1 MRRLFCL
8 NLLSTCEPSVKGCRI
23 SGFISVCVLWPLDTG
38 TNVAHTKKFL
48 GCKCQ
53 PPCLKPMTGTLPAG
67 ATLLTCVLQASTSAT
82 NSTESP
88 GSENVQGTVLTL
100 LLILDTW
107 TSFVISWLPSCGE
120 LLPSSRIACVHT
132 PRIRLGLLMPKIHCE
147 ECARFWSPPFFFS
160 FLPSSLSLCL

>member
-1 MRRLFCL
+1 MCAYFGL
-8 NLLSTCEPSVKGCRI
+8 
-23 SGFISVCVLWPLDTG
+23 LDTG

-53 PPCLKPMTGTLPAG
+53 PPCLKMTGTLPAG

-107 TSFVISWLPSCGE
+107 TSFVISWLPCCGE
-120 LLPSSRIACVHT
+120 LLPSSRTVCVHT
-132 PRIRLGLLMPKIHCE
+132 PCIRLGFLMPKIHCE
-147 ECARFWSPPFFFS
+147 ECARFWPPPSPPFFASSPALYRRVYSFS
-160 FLPSSLSLCL
+160 LVQHKETLAQVGQKN